1 MIESLDDCTLA
12 DAYLRQ
18 LETNNPD
25 LFWAFEEVLEICD
38 SDPERAW
45 QLTLTLIAKASN
57 PKSLSYV
64 AAGPLEDLLKN
75 HGSVVIDRVE
85 IAARRDPKFRLALCD
100 VWGLSGDIYERAKI
114 AVGSG
119 SNYRWGDSA

>member
-1 MIESLDDCTLA
+1 MAEPTDDCALA
-12 DAYLRQ
+12 DVYLRQ
-18 LETNNPD
+18 HETNDPE
-25 LFWAFEEVLEICD
+25 LFWAFEEVLEICI

-57 PKSLSYV
+57 PKSLSYI

-75 HGSVVIDRVE
+75 HGSAVIDRVE
-85 IAARRDPKFRLALCD
+85 IAARRDSKFRLALCD

-119 SNYRWGDSA
+119 SDHQWGSSA